1 METPTCVVLIV
12 YMFFDWVS
20 AESKIT
26 EREEIGNRGMLGLWG
41 IYCIFFFFFVGS
53 FIFPSSQAIFFVHN
67 FVARLVDPRLRRFPV
82 YWMGRHG
89 EVLSAPTKS
98 GTFISS
104 FIF

>member
-41 IYCIFFFFFVGS
+41 IYCIFFFFL
-53 FIFPSSQAIFFVHN
+53 
-67 FVARLVDPRLRRFPV
+67 LVLLYFPV
-82 YWMGRHG
+82 PKQFFLYIT
-89 EVLSAPTKS
+89 S
-98 GTFISS
+98 
-104 FIF
+104 